1 MSVAADDIPVQWRRL
16 LRYVRALLLLPLLL
30 NVVVEVAQDDDEM
43 QEGAADVSPP
53 AARKPRRE
61 EGEDTNTA
69 GNANGG
75 GENASAHPTYA
86 SLGDGRRSAASRTT
100 LSATVPILMV
110 ALVNFVRVSGK

>member
-1 MSVAADDIPVQWRRL
+1 MSVAADDILVQWRRL
-16 LRYVRALLLLPLLL
+16 LRLVRVLLLLLLLL

-43 QEGAADVSPP
+43 QEGAADVSS

-61 EGEDTNTA
+61 EGEDTA

-100 LSATVPILMV
+100 LISATVPILMV
-110 ALVNFVRVSGK
+110 ALVTFVRFWKK